1 MFLLLASV
9 AVKTGY
15 LTIPI
20 NRRFGH
26 STVLNRIRF
35 PGRDPTGFCN
45 SELDPDRTEFRK
57 NSTESDTDVQSALI
71 NAVKC
76 LIREFFGHK
85 PDWIKYLD
93 RSAGLGQDRNT
104 QWKFWTNG
112 NFGSQKSQIC
122 STLPLTWCSALFVP
136 DARAAHLEKSSWAI
150 QIKRHALSTTWTLA
164 SAS

>member
-1 MFLLLASV
+1 VFLLLASV

-15 LTIPI
+15 QTIPI

-35 PGRDPTGFCN
+35 LGRDPTGFCN
-45 SELDPDRTEFRK
+45 SELDPDRTEIWK

-104 QWKFWTNG
+104 QWKFWTWLR
-112 NFGSQKSQIC
+112 SQKSQIC
-122 STLPLTWCSALFVP
+122 STLNTTTHVVFSPFRSRRTCCACRKIVMGDS
-136 DARAAHLEKSSWAI
+136 DKTARA
-150 QIKRHALSTTWTLA
+150 
-164 SAS
+164 